1 MRTLVSLFSYL
12 ICASAA
18 SAQTLGPPSQSS
30 EKAAQVAQCA
40 NRIKHYEDGHP
51 SSCQVSQAFMVGNI
65 QIPSGSDI
73 SFRPNGEVGSAW
85 LGKDGTVYGQT
96 LPARTALHFANGDQL
111 RHFWLPKET
120 VTALQGHLVKGQD
133 DGAGSRLHPNGT
145 LLAIWLAQDEVIEGV
160 PCTSSGNPF
169 RMGLTA
175 ARLGTQRMAWFY
187 DNGRLQ
193 QAMLSQDFTLQG
205 HSFKKGEVISLDR
218 DGKVDLNAKKLY
230 EW

>member
-1 MRTLVSLFSYL
+1 MSSFPSLY
-12 ICASAA
+12 
-18 SAQTLGPPSQSS
+18 GREHSS
-30 EKAAQVAQCA
+30 P
-40 NRIKHYEDGHP
+40 IW
-51 SSCQVSQAFMVGNI
+51 
-65 QIPSGSDI
+65 
-73 SFRPNGEVGSAW
+73 FRHLLPTQWRGGQRLAW
-85 LGKDGTVYGQT
+85 QDGTVYGQT

>member
-1 MRTLVSLFSYL
+1 MRTLLSVVLYFVCSG
-12 ICASAA
+12 AA
-18 SAQTLGPPSQSS
+18 STQTLEPPSQSS
-30 EKAAQVAQCA
+30 EKAAQVAQCT
-40 NRIKHYEDGHP
+40 NRIKYYEDGQP
-51 SSCQVSQAFMVGNI
+51 SFCRVSQAFMVGNI

-85 LGKDGTVYGQT
+85 LGKDGTVHGQP
-96 LPARTALHFANGDQL
+96 LPAGTALHFGKGDQL

-120 VTALQGHLVKGQD
+120 VTDLQGHLVKGQD
-133 DGAGSRLHPNGT
+133 DGAGNRLHPNGK

-160 PCTSSGNPF
+160 PCTSNGNPL

-187 DNGRLQ
+187 DNGHLQ

-218 DGKVDLNAKKLY
+218 DGKVDLSAKKLY

>member
-1 MRTLVSLFSYL
+1 MRALASLFSYL
-12 ICASAA
+12 ICSGAA
-18 SAQTLGPPSQSS
+18 SAQTLALPNQPF
-30 EKAAQVAQCA
+30 EKAAPVAQCA
-40 NRIKHYEDGHP
+40 NRIKYYDDGKP
-51 SSCQVSQAFMVGNI
+51 SSCQVSQALMVGNI
-65 QIPSGSDI
+65 QIPSGSDV

-85 LGKDGTVYGQT
+85 LGKDGTVYGQA
-96 LPARTALHFANGDQL
+96 LPAGTALHFGKGDQL
-111 RHFWLPKET
+111 RHFWLSKDT
-120 VTALQGHLVKGQD
+120 VLQGHLVNRQD
-133 DGAGSRLHPNGT
+133 DGAGSRLHPNGK

-187 DNGRLQ
+187 DNGHLQ

-205 HSFKKGEVISLDR
+205 HSFKKGEVISLDP
-218 DGKVDLNAKKLY
+218 DGKVNLNAKRLY

>member
-1 MRTLVSLFSYL
+1 MRTLVALVLYL
-12 ICASAA
+12 ICSGAA
-18 SAQTLGPPSQSS
+18 SFQTLEPTRQSS
-30 EKAAQVAQCA
+30 DKAAQVAQCA
-40 NRIKHYEDGHP
+40 NRIKYYKDGKP

-73 SFRPNGEVGSAW
+73 SFRPNGEVGIAW
-85 LGKDGTVYGQT
+85 LGIDGTVYGQP
-96 LPARTALHFANGDQL
+96 LPAGTALHFGKGDQL

-133 DGAGSRLHPNGT
+133 DGAGSRLHPNGK

-160 PCTSSGNPF
+160 PCTSSGNPL

-175 ARLGTQRMAWFY
+175 ARLGTQRMVWFH
-187 DNGRLQ
+187 DNGHLQ
-193 QAMLSQDFTLQG
+193 QAMLSQDVTLQG
-205 HSFKKGEVISLDR
+205 HSFKKGEVISLDP

-230 EW
+230 AW

>member
-1 MRTLVSLFSYL
+1 MCKAIALLASLFCTGMALGQSTEL
-12 ICASAA
+12 AGASPNSSVQVAPCAS
-18 SAQTLGPPSQSS
+18 
-30 EKAAQVAQCA
+30 QV
-40 NRIKHYEDGHP
+40 KYYPDGKP
-51 SSCQVSQAFMVGNI
+51 SSCQVSQAFLVGNI

-73 SFRPNGEVGSAW
+73 ALRPNGEVGSAW